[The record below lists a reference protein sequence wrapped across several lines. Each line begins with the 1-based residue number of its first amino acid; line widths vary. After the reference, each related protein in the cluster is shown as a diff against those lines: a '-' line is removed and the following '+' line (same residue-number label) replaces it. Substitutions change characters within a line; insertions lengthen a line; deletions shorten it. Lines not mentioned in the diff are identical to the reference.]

1 MFLVTGGA
9 GYIGSHVVLKLM
21 ESGYDVV
28 VFDSLENGHAE
39 TVQTL
44 QSVNAKGKLVDFV
57 RGDLKNPTDIK
68 SVFDKYSFDAVLHFA
83 AYIRVEESVQN
94 PQKYYYNNVVGTLNL
109 VSEMLEHNVKKLV
122 FSSTAAVYGEPKYT
136 PIDEQHELAPIN
148 PYGMSKF
155 MVEKILDS
163 YDTAYDFKSVRLRYF
178 NVAGAD
184 SQIRIG
190 EWHEPESH
198 LIPNILASAK
208 DTDKTFNLFG
218 DDYATRDGTC
228 VRDYVNVED
237 LADAH
242 IAALTYLINGGKTDC
257 FNIGTSSGHTV
268 KEVFSACEQ
277 VLAHKINLQV
287 KDHRAGDP
295 AVLVANNQKAFKIL
309 GWSPERSL
317 NDSIETAYKWIQKKK

>member
-9 GYIGSHVVLKLM
+9 GYIGSHVVLRLI
-21 ESGYDVV
+21 ESGCDVV

-39 TVQTL
+39 TIQTL
-44 QSVNAKGKLVDFV
+44 KSVNAKGKLVDFI
-57 RGDLKNPTDIK
+57 RGDLKNPSDIK
-68 SVFDKYSFDAVLHFA
+68 NAFDRYPFDAVLHFA

-109 VSEMLEHNVKKLV
+109 ISEMLGHNIKKLV
-122 FSSTAAVYGEPKYT
+122 FSSTAAVYGEPEYT
-136 PIDEQHELAPIN
+136 PIDEHHPLVPIN

-163 YDTAYDFKSVRLRYF
+163 YDAAYDFKSVRLRYF

-198 LIPNILASAK
+198 LIPNILASVES
-208 DTDKTFNLFG
+208 TDKTFSMFG
-218 DDYATRDGTC
+218 DDYETRDGTC

-242 IAALTYLINGGKTDC
+242 ISALTYLMNGGKTDC
-257 FNIGTSSGHTV
+257 FNIGTSSGYTV

-277 VLAHKINLQV
+277 VLARKINLEV
-287 KDHRAGDP
+287 KDRRAGDP
-295 AVLVANNQKAFKIL
+295 AVLVANNQKASNIL
-309 GWSPERSL
+309 GWQNRRSL
-317 NDSIETAYKWIQKKK
+317 KDSIETAYKWIQKKK